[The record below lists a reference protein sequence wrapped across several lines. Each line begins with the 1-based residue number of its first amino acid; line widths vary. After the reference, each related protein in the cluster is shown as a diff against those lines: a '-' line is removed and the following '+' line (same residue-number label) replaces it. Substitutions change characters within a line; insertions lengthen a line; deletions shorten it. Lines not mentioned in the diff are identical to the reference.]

1 MSDMAN
7 RKLNEWGKYQSEW
20 EGKARKA
27 LLGKKVIAVRYLTKQ
42 EMAESFPD
50 WYSVPLAIFFDDG
63 TWIIP
68 QRDDEGND
76 GGALACS
83 SDQCPTIPVFYVQ

>member
-1 MSDMAN
+1 MPK
-7 RKLNEWGKYQSEW
+7 RQLNEWGKYQTNW
-20 EGKARKA
+20 EAKARNA
-27 LLGKKVIAVRYLTKQ
+27 LLGKKVTEVRYLSKA
-42 EMAESFPD
+42 EMAESFSD
-50 WYSVPLAIFFDDG
+50 WFSVPIAIFFDDG